1 MYSRPS
7 SVQTGILFA
16 KVLKVKRTS
25 PVTVFMYGQTSSGK
39 THTMKGTA
47 NDPGLIP
54 STLRKLFDP
63 QPDAKIKR
71 AISAKMSYYEIYN
84 ETINDLLDS
93 GKTNLEIREDKDNGV
108 FVKDLTQID
117 VHDFQTAM
125 AAL

>member
-1 MYSRPS
+1 MYLKVSWL
-7 SVQTGILFA
+7 QTGISFA
-16 KVLKVKRTS
+16 KGLKVKWYQQ
-25 PVTVFMYGQTSSGK
+25 VTVFMYGQTSSGK

-47 NDPGLIP
+47 SDPGLIP
-54 STLRKLFDP
+54 TTLRKLFEV

-84 ETINDLLDS
+84 ETINDLLDTN
-93 GKTNLEIREDKDNGV
+93 KVNLEIREDKENGI
-108 FVKDLTQID
+108 FVKDLTQVD